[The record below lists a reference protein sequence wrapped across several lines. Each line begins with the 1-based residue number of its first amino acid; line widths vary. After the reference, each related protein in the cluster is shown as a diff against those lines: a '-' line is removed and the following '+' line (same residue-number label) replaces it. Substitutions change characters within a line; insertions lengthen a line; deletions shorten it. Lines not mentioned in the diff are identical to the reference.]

1 LIVYLRIDKIAESQS
16 NDLILLSHTFQ
27 QTTEKQLMST
37 SNLSR
42 RSVSPSL
49 RYDAKKKQHCSEVA
63 ADITHISP
71 VTHSQ
76 EENNLINEGRIEN
89 SSNTDAFNKYENI
102 SDNGSEIS
110 DEGYRSLGIVQSNNP
125 KRVSPQNQA
134 STEYAETNGK
144 SVENKLGVEFFQ

>member
-1 LIVYLRIDKIAESQS
+1 MPTSAS
-16 NDLILLSHTFQ
+16 
-27 QTTEKQLMST
+27 

-63 ADITHISP
+63 AETTHISP

-76 EENNLINEGRIEN
+76 EENNLIEGRIEN
-89 SSNTDAFNKYENI
+89 SANADVFNKYENI

-110 DEGYRSLGIVQSNNP
+110 DEGYRSLGIVQTNNP
-125 KRVSPQNQA
+125 KRISLQNQA
-134 STEYAETNGK
+134 SSEYAETNGK
-144 SVENKLGVEFFQ
+144 CIENNWELKIFAIK